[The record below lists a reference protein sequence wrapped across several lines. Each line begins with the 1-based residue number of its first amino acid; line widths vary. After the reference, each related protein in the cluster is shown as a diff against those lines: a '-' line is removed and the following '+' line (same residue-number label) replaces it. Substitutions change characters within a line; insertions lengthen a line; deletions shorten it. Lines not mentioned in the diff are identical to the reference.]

1 MSMVYTAARDIL
13 ISSAFVDVRDYVDV
27 FGQWFPITVKG
38 E

>member
-1 MSMVYTAARDIL
+1 MPIVYTAAKDIL

-27 FGQWFPITVKG
+27 FDQWFPVTVKG